1 MPIYRRRHVKSSPD
15 SWEMTE
21 VLIITN
27 EPAHIEASPVTTTIV
42 REGLTLAASLLAA
55 ITMRRVLPAIGRR
68 LISTRRERLQAP
80 PRYLLPPPSQDK

>member
-27 EPAHIEASPVTTTIV
+27 EPVRIEPSPITASIV
-42 REGLTLAASLLAA
+42 REGLMLAASMLGAIAA
-55 ITMRRVLPAIGRR
+55 RRVLPAIGRR
-68 LISTRRERLQAP
+68 LITTHRERLQAP
-80 PRYLLPPPSQDK
+80 RRYLLPPPTQDK